1 MKALFDKISFDSAVS
16 ITKSYSTSFSLAI
29 KMLAPHIQKDIYKI
43 YGFVRVA
50 DEIVDSF
57 HEYNQEQLL
66 TDFESDYHKAIA
78 AGISVNPVL
87 NAMQEVVNKYNMH
100 DLVLPFLNSMRL
112 DLQKTT
118 YHTKEEY
125 EDYIY
130 GSADVVGLMCLMVFA
145 EGDKAKYNE
154 LKSYAMKLGSAFQK
168 VNFLRDMNH
177 DFETLGRTYFPN
189 LDFKNLTMDDK
200 SQIISEIELDFE
212 EALKGIKLL
221 PASSR
226 FGVFTAYKYY
236 KNLLVK
242 IKRTHYSELMK
253 KRIRINNF
261 SKLTIVGK
269 SYLRYQ
275 LNML

>member
-1 MKALFDKISFDSAVS
+1 MKSLFDKISYESSVC

-50 DEIVDSF
+50 DEIVDTF
-57 HEYNQEQLL
+57 HDYDQEQLL
-66 TDFESDYHKAIA
+66 TDFEIDYHKAVKH
-78 AGISVNPVL
+78 GISTNPVL
-87 NAMQEVVNKYNMH
+87 NAMQEVVNKYQMQ
-100 DLVLPFLNSMRL
+100 DLVLPFLKSMRM

-118 YHTKEEY
+118 YHTQSEY
-125 EDYIY
+125 EEYIY
-130 GSADVVGLMCLMVFA
+130 GSADVVGLMCLMVFV
-145 EGDKAKYNE
+145 EGDKQKYDE
-154 LKSYAMKLGSAFQK
+154 LKHYAMKLGSAFQK

-189 LDFKNLTMDDK
+189 LDFKNLSMEDK
-200 SQIISEIELDFE
+200 SNIIAEIEDDFN
-212 EALKGIKLL
+212 EALKGVKLL
-221 PASSR
+221 PTTSR
-226 FGVFTAYKYY
+226 FGVFTAFKYY
-236 KNLLVK
+236 KNLLIK
-242 IKRTHYSELMK
+242 IKRTHYTELLK

-261 SKLTIVGK
+261 AKLTIIGK